1 MFVQQNVV
9 ASGGAATCF
18 FSQDKDRSCILPEEA
33 SSANYI
39 SSAVS
44 EPAGFIDLAVGTS
57 LLSTNVCEVLFP
69 SFLCGLTQGR
79 WTMYVAGTGFPVY
92 PGLRSCTKG

>member
-1 MFVQQNVV
+1 MSVQQNVV

-18 FSQDKDRSCILPEEA
+18 FSQDKDRSYIVPEEA

-44 EPAGFIDLAVGTS
+44 EPSSRLHRFGSSDISAYDKRV
-57 LLSTNVCEVLFP
+57 
-69 SFLCGLTQGR
+69 
-79 WTMYVAGTGFPVY
+79 
-92 PGLRSCTKG
+92 